1 MNASDLSW
9 DLCLSLGNFH
19 LQASAKIP
27 TQGITVLFGR
37 SGCGKTTVLRAILG
51 LEPSVR
57 GHLRLGSSVWFDS
70 AQKVWIPTAKRRIG
84 CVFQHG
90 ALFPHLS
97 VQANLAY
104 GFCRRPPENTNVE
117 LSTVAQQCGITHL
130 LPRRID
136 SLSGGERQRVALAR
150 TLAASPKLLLLDE
163 PMASLD
169 RKGKREL
176 LPLIRR
182 IHEEW
187 QIPVLYVTHDLDEV
201 ARIGDRVIEMAE
213 GRVIGQD
220 KIQTF
225 LTRPDALH
233 ANDACALAVIE
244 CTVTNFD
251 VADHLLHLEF
261 AGGTLRLPAPSRP
274 VQQNLRVAIHARDVS
289 LSLGPSQ
296 NSTVLNC
303 LPVTI
308 TGIQK
313 LNEGRVLVHLLA
325 GKSIL
330 LAHITSHSVHALALA
345 PGQTVHAQIKATAL
359 LD

>member
-1 MNASDLSW
+1 MNTSELSW
-9 DLCLSLGNFH
+9 DLCLSLENFH

-27 TQGITVLFGR
+27 AQGITVLFGR
-37 SGCGKTTVLRAILG
+37 SGCGKTTVLRAMLG
-51 LEPSVR
+51 LESAVR
-57 GHLRLGSSVWFDS
+57 GHLRLGSTVWFDS

-90 ALFPHLS
+90 ALFPHLN

-104 GFCRRPPENTNVE
+104 GFCRRPPGCQNVE
-117 LSTVAQQCGITHL
+117 LPTVAQQCGITHL
-130 LPRRID
+130 LSRRIE

-150 TLAASPKLLLLDE
+150 ALAASPQLLLLDE

-169 RKGKREL
+169 RQGKREL
-176 LPLIRR
+176 LPLIRSL
-182 IHEEW
+182 HEAW
-187 QIPVLYVTHDLDEV
+187 KIPVLYVTHDLDEV
-201 ARIGDRVIEMAE
+201 ARIGDRVIEMAA
-213 GRVIGQD
+213 GRVMNQD

-225 LTRPDALH
+225 LTRPDTLH
-233 ANDACALAVIE
+233 VSDTSALAVLE
-244 CTVTNFD
+244 CTVRD
-251 VADHLLHLEF
+251 YDADDHLLHLDF
-261 AGGTLRLPAPSRP
+261 AGGTLRLPAPNRP
-274 VQQNLRVAIHARDVS
+274 AQQNLRVAIHARDVS

-308 TGIQK
+308 TGIQA
-313 LNEGRVLVHLLA
+313 LNEGRVLVHLIT
-325 GKSIL
+325 GESTL
-330 LAHITSHSVHALALA
+330 LAHITSHSVHALALT